1 MKNSND
7 SENKTQYMPI
17 FMCMGISIGM
27 ALGAALDNIP
37 IGMCLGLGIGVC
49 LGSALDAKKRKE
61 SDNVSEADD
70 EE

>member
-1 MKNSND
+1 MKNSKD
-7 SENKTQYMPI
+7 SENKVQYMPI

-27 ALGAALDNIP
+27 ALGAAFDNIP
-37 IGMCLGLGIGVC
+37 IGMCLGLGFGVC

-61 SDNVSEADD
+61 SDNVSETDD

>member
-1 MKNSND
+1 MKNSKD

-17 FMCMGISIGM
+17 FMCIGISIGM
-27 ALGAALDNIP
+27 AIGAAFDNISV
-37 IGMCLGLGIGVC
+37 GMCLGLGIGVC

>member
-1 MKNSND
+1 
-7 SENKTQYMPI
+7 
-17 FMCMGISIGM
+17 M
-27 ALGAALDNIP
+27 AIGAALDNIP
-37 IGMCLGLGIGVC
+37 VGMCLGLGIGVC